1 MTFKSSKRPPAF
13 LPAAAALAVLAA
25 LAPAARAD
33 RRAFGVTYEY
43 NTMPQGGLDLE
54 LWNTQSRT
62 AFDATGASTLQWK
75 AEVEYGITDHWD
87 IAVYQTFSERRG
99 TDPALTEPFGYDET
113 SVESRYR
120 LAERG
125 QWPVDVLL
133 YLEVAKHFG
142 HDFWDVEPK
151 LILARDVGRLSL
163 NLNLAPEIEFAKDE
177 AEGEIEPELEPQ
189 WAFGASYEVS
199 PQWKVGAETYGAAD
213 LDDSEVSAW
222 VGPAVSWA
230 PSEKLWIAG
239 SAAAGLTDE
248 SDDLQ
253 VRLILGLGL

>member
-1 MTFKSSKRPPAF
+1 MTFKSSKRPPAV
-13 LPAAAALAVLAA
+13 LPVAAALAALAA

-43 NTMPQGGLDLE
+43 NTMPEGGLDLE

-62 AFDATGASTLQWK
+62 VFDGTGASTLEWK

-87 IAVYQTFSERRG
+87 LAVYQTFGEAHGS
-99 TDPALTEPFGYDET
+99 DPALTVPFGYAET

-133 YLEVAKHFG
+133 YLEVAKQFG
-142 HDFWDVEPK
+142 ADAWDVEPK
-151 LILARDVGRLSL
+151 LILARDLGRLSL
-163 NLNLAPEIEFAKDE
+163 NLNAAPELQVTKGPGTTDVA
-177 AEGEIEPELEPQ
+177 LEPR
-189 WAFGASYEVS
+189 WALGASYEID
-199 PQWKVGAETYGAAD
+199 PRWKVGAETYGEAD
-213 LDDSEVSAW
+213 LEASEVSAW
-222 VGPAVSWA
+222 AGPAVSWA

-239 SAAAGLTDE
+239 SAGAGLTDA